1 MDWQTVGFKLKYQKT
16 MDMNLNRDQVW
27 FYFIL
32 IYTRTCGGTAPASV
46 RHESIPVNIDSTP
59 TAGSLWSGSHDSL
72 TPPSV
77 DFQPLDFLRPC
88 QEAAVDVCEIPRVHR
103 EQNGGGGGWTF
114 GRRTRGCGSD
124 WGGGL
129 QIALPVYLTSFFEG
143 KQICHLLWRRFTQQ
157 LINICTNMSVQIC
170 LVTLMF
176 SLRFFFFF
184 CQTRFVFF

>member
-1 MDWQTVGFKLKYQKT
+1 MDPT
-16 MDMNLNRDQVW
+16 
-27 FYFIL
+27 
-32 IYTRTCGGTAPASV
+32 PA
-46 RHESIPVNIDSTP
+46 
-59 TAGSLWSGSHDSL
+59 AGSLWSGSHDSL

-114 GRRTRGCGSD
+114 VRRTSD

-143 KQICHLLWRRFTQQ
+143 KQICRLLWRIFTRQ
-157 LINICTNMSVQIC
+157 LINICSNMSVQIC

-176 SLRFFFFF
+176 SLHGFFFYFF
-184 CQTRFVFF
+184 CQTRFVCFLSCQLQKFGCKVQVPCISVGTCTSNHRGVVSHQAVAAFPIPLE

>member
-1 MDWQTVGFKLKYQKT
+1 MGEPHQRLSDTNQ
-16 MDMNLNRDQVW
+16 
-27 FYFIL
+27 
-32 IYTRTCGGTAPASV
+32 S
-46 RHESIPVNIDSTP
+46 

-103 EQNGGGGGWTF
+103 EQNGGGGWTF

-143 KQICHLLWRRFTQQ
+143 KQICRLLWRRFTQQ
-157 LINICTNMSVQIC
+157 LINKLHKYVCAN
-170 LVTLMF
+170 MF
-176 SLRFFFFF
+176 SYSHVFSSCFFFFF
-184 CQTRFVFF
+184 CQTRFVFVFKLPAAEVWLQVQVPCISVVPAQETTRALCHIRL